1 MDRRLRQDQELIGAV
16 SLRFDIRHCLN
27 VAVTEMPHVV
37 VVGGG
42 FGGVAATEELS
53 KEGFRVTLVDR
64 HPYNT
69 FQPLLYQVA
78 TGGLNPGDVTYAL
91 RYFAAKHDDVR
102 FRRATVEGIDHEAR
116 EVICD
121 DGVRI
126 GFDYLIIGNGITTN
140 HFGIPGAAEYTMS
153 MYTRAEALR
162 VRDTIFGSLEII
174 AGTSDPNSG
183 AFTVVIVGGGPTG
196 VEMAGQLAELKTE
209 TIPSTYPELNPARVH
224 VVLVEMTEHL
234 LAPFDDQLRKYTL
247 RELIKRGVDVRLK
260 TAISAVHPHKVD
272 FKDGSSMPVDL
283 VIWAAGVGGD
293 KEIQSWGLPIGRAG
307 RIEVNTDTSVVGHDR
322 IFAVGD
328 ASVIAD
334 EPLPQLAQPAIQMG
348 KHAARQIARIY
359 RGVETQK
366 FTYHDKGIMA
376 TIGRGDAVLQMP
388 NGVKLKGVPAW
399 VGWIVLHLA
408 FLLGGRNRVQ
418 TLVNLGSRYAGPRRS
433 NAIIG
438 DVMEPPRMRMLEE
451 GTADE
456 EGTAEEE
463 IEEGE
468 PEVIARASE
477 STTAA

>member
-1 MDRRLRQDQELIGAV
+1 
-16 SLRFDIRHCLN
+16 
-27 VAVTEMPHVV
+27 MPHVV
-37 VVGGG
+37 VLGAG
-42 FGGVAATEELS
+42 FGGIAATNELS
-53 KEGFRVTLVDR
+53 KEGFRVTLIDR

-78 TGGLNPGDVTYAL
+78 TGGLNAGDVTYAL
-91 RYFAAKHDDVR
+91 RYFAAKHEGVR
-102 FRRATVEGIDHEAR
+102 FRRAEVVGIDHEAR

-140 HFGIPGAAEYTMS
+140 HFGISGAAEYTMS

-162 VRDTIFGSLEII
+162 VRDMIFGALEII
-174 AGTSDPNSG
+174 AGTSDPNTG
-183 AFTVVIVGGGPTG
+183 AFTVVVVGGGATG

-234 LAPFDDQLRKYTL
+234 LAPFEDSLRKYAL

-260 TAISAVHPHKVD
+260 TAISEVHPDRVD

-283 VIWAAGVGGD
+283 VIWAAGVAGD
-293 KEIQSWGLPIGRAG
+293 TQIRNWGLPIGRAG
-307 RIEVNTDTSVVGHDR
+307 RIEVNPDTTVVGQER

-328 ASVIAD
+328 ASIIVED
-334 EPLPQLAQPAIQMG
+334 PLPQLAQPAIQMG
-348 KHAARQIARIY
+348 KHAAKQITRLY
-359 RGVETQK
+359 RGLDTQK
-366 FTYHDKGIMA
+366 FVYRDKGTMA

-388 NGVKLKGVPAW
+388 TGLKLTGVIAW
-399 VGWIVLHLA
+399 LGWIALHIV

-433 NAIIG
+433 NAIVG
-438 DVMEPPRMRMLEE
+438 DVMEPPKMQMRKELDQ
-451 GTADE
+451 ADVVQLV
-456 EGTAEEE
+456 
-463 IEEGE
+463 E
-468 PEVIARASE
+468 PEPARTP
-477 STTAA
+477 TTAA

>member
-1 MDRRLRQDQELIGAV
+1 M
-16 SLRFDIRHCLN
+16 N

-37 VVGGG
+37 VLGAG
-42 FGGVAATEELS
+42 FGGIAATNELS

-78 TGGLNPGDVTYAL
+78 TGGLNAGDVTYAL
-91 RYFAAKHDDVR
+91 RYFAAKHEGVR
-102 FRRATVEGIDHEAR
+102 FRRAEVVGIDHETR

-162 VRDTIFGSLEII
+162 VRDTIFGALEII
-174 AGTSDPNSG
+174 AGTSDPNTG
-183 AFTVVIVGGGPTG
+183 AFTVVVVGGGATG
-196 VEMAGQLAELKTE
+196 VEMAGQLAELKTD

-224 VVLVEMTEHL
+224 VVLVEMAEVL
-234 LAPFDDQLRKYTL
+234 LAPFDDSLRKYAL

-260 TAISAVHPHKVD
+260 TAISEVHPDRVD

-283 VIWAAGVGGD
+283 VIWAAGVAGD
-293 KEIQSWGLPIGRAG
+293 QEIRNWGLPIGRAG
-307 RIEVNTDTSVVGHDR
+307 RIEVNPDTSVVGQER

-328 ASVIAD
+328 TSIIV
-334 EPLPQLAQPAIQMG
+334 ENPLPQLAQPAIQMG
-348 KHAARQIARIY
+348 KHAAKQITRLY
-359 RGVETQK
+359 RGLDTQN
-366 FTYHDKGIMA
+366 FSYYDKGTMA

-388 NGVKLKGVPAW
+388 NGLKLTGIIAW
-399 VGWIVLHLA
+399 LGWIALHIV

-433 NAIIG
+433 NAIVG
-438 DVMEPPRMRMLEE
+438 DVMEPPKMRMQNELDQGEVVE
-451 GTADE
+451 L
-456 EGTAEEE
+456 AER
-463 IEEGE
+463 E
-468 PEVIARASE
+468 PSRTP
-477 STTAA
+477 TTAA